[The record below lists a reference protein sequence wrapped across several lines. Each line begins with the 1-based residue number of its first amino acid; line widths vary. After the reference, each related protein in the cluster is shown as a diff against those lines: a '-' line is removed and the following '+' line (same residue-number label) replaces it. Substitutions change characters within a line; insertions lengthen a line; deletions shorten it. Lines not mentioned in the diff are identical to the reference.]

1 MIEFIYYY
9 FPFIK
14 SVVSYIQ
21 LGGPV
26 LYLILT
32 IAIVLWYL
40 VVERILYLNYAY
52 DEDVKE
58 AIDQWNRRS
67 DHVSW
72 YARQIRVQLI
82 SEMRAKIMNNMKYIV
97 ACVNLAPLSGL
108 LGTVTGMTGIFQT
121 LAILGTT
128 NAREMAHGVYQA
140 IIPTM
145 TGMVIAITGLLV
157 SSWLKHRADQEIIL
171 LEDHLYIESSRKTIG
186 AQT

>member
-14 SVVSYIQ
+14 SVIDYIQ
-21 LGGPV
+21 LGGSV
-26 LYLILT
+26 LYLILG
-32 IAIVLWYL
+32 IALILWYL
-40 VVERILYLNYAY
+40 VADRLVYLTYQYPRELNSVI
-52 DEDVKE
+52 DE
-58 AIDQWNRRS
+58 WNQRK

-72 YARQIRVQLI
+72 HAKKIRIQLI
-82 SEMRAKIMNNMKYIV
+82 SSMKGKVMTNMNYIY
-97 ACVNLAPLSGL
+97 ACVSLAPLAGL

-128 NAREMAHGVYQA
+128 NAREMASGVYQA

-157 SSWLKHRADQEIIL
+157 SSWLKHKVEKEIIL
-171 LEDHLYIESSRKTIG
+171 LEDYLYIESDRS
-186 AQT
+186 